1 MTIQEA
7 IDRVDMI
14 KPNQFSFDQ
23 KLAWLSELDG
33 LVFKELILTHENAVD
48 PDYIGYDA
56 ATPTDT
62 QLLVPFPYTDVYFFY
77 LCSQID
83 LGNAEIAKY
92 NNSKTL
98 YNNAYQTLVDYWNRT
113 HMPMGLVTHFKL

>member
-33 LVFKELILTHENAVD
+33 KVFKELILTHENAVD

-56 ATPTDT
+56 ETPTDT

-77 LCSQID
+77 LCSQIG

-92 NNSKTL
+92 NNDKQL
-98 YNNAYQTLVDYWNRT
+98 FNNAYLTYSDYYTRT
-113 HMPMGLVTHFKL
+113 HMPLTTYREFVL